1 MFRLLLFAIFAYFF
15 YLFFWWDKRPAEY
28 SPKVDTRGASSML
41 CATLTRRVSQILE
54 GSFVGSDGTFGTLE
68 PFKDGVSNVHFLSGS
83 DMRELICVHNSIDD
97 YYDSFSPLDLRARG
111 VSSLS
116 EYLKRIESSCFL
128 KKHDSDN
135 AESTIRQCI
144 KQVDWETVIDGR
156 TGYNSWIDM
165 GRLRALPW
173 KIGLIGGDFEKTYEY
188 GLPHTRGDVIIIP
201 GSHCRKGKEDELLDT
216 LIHEQL
222 HVYQKMYPEDFQKY
236 LDFQGF
242 VRHCKRKDI
251 QNVAANPDADEWVY
265 SKDGEIFVGQ
275 YSGGG
280 TVLDRAPFGAN
291 YKSVIFK
298 PINHPRYDCPQEYAV
313 Y

>member
-1 MFRLLLFAIFAYFF
+1 MFRLLLFAIFTYFF

-28 SPKVDTRGASSML
+28 PPKVDTRGASSML
-41 CATLTRRVSQILE
+41 CATLTRRVSQT
-54 GSFVGSDGTFGTLE
+54 DGTLE
-68 PFKDGVSNVHFLSGS
+68 PFNNDVSNVRILSGVE
-83 DMRELICVHNSIDD
+83 MRELICVRGSIDD
-97 YYDSFSPLDLRARG
+97 YYDSFSALDLRARG

-116 EYLKRIESSCFL
+116 EYLKRIESACLLDMPSEQG
-128 KKHDSDN
+128 N
-135 AESTIRQCI
+135 VESTIRQCI
-144 KQVDWETVIDGR
+144 KQVDWETVIDGSLEK
-156 TGYNSWIDM
+156 NSWINMD
-165 GRLRALPW
+165 RLRALPW
-173 KIGLIGGDFEKTYEY
+173 KIGLTEGKTYEY
-188 GLPHTRGDVIIIP
+188 GLPHTRGDIIIIP
-201 GSHCRKGKEDELLDT
+201 VSHCGKGGEDELLDT
-216 LIHEQL
+216 LMHEQL

-236 LDFQGF
+236 LDNEGF

-291 YKSVIFK
+291 YKSVTFK
-298 PINHPRYDCPQEYAV
+298 PMNHPRFDCPQEYAV

>member
-1 MFRLLLFAIFAYFF
+1 MFRLLLFAIFAFFF
-15 YLFFWWDKRPAEY
+15 YLFFWWEG
-28 SPKVDTRGASSML
+28 SLEGFSHPKDGGSNV
-41 CATLTRRVSQILE
+41 QIL
-54 GSFVGSDGTFGTLE
+54 S
-68 PFKDGVSNVHFLSGS
+68 GVE
-83 DMRELICVHNSIDD
+83 MRELICVRGSIDD

-135 AESTIRQCI
+135 AESIIRQCI
-144 KQVDWETVIDGR
+144 KQVDWETVIDG
-156 TGYNSWIDM
+156 GSENKSWINMD
-165 GRLRALPW
+165 RLRALPW
-173 KIGLIGGDFEKTYEY
+173 KIGLTSEGSEKTYEY

-201 GSHCRKGKEDELLDT
+201 VSHCGKGGEDELLDT
-216 LIHEQL
+216 LMHEQL

-236 LDFQGF
+236 LDFHGF
-242 VRHCKRKDI
+242 VRHSLRKNI

-275 YSGGG
+275 YSGG
-280 TVLDRAPFGAN
+280 DRAPFGAN
-291 YKSVIFK
+291 YKSVTFK
-298 PINHPRYDCPQEYAV
+298 PINHPRFDCPQEYAV

>member
-1 MFRLLLFAIFAYFF
+1 MTNR
-15 YLFFWWDKRPAEY
+15 
-28 SPKVDTRGASSML
+28 
-41 CATLTRRVSQILE
+41 
-54 GSFVGSDGTFGTLE
+54 
-68 PFKDGVSNVHFLSGS
+68 SNVRILSGVE
-83 DMRELICVHNSIDD
+83 MRELICVRNSIDD
-97 YYDSFSPLDLRARG
+97 YYDSFSALDLRARG

-116 EYLKRIESSCFL
+116 EYLKRIESVCIL
-128 KKHDSDN
+128 RKHDLDN
-135 AESTIRQCI
+135 AESIIRQCV

-173 KIGLIGGDFEKTYEY
+173 KIGLIGGNFEKTYEY
-188 GLPHTRGDVIIIP
+188 GLPHTRGDIIIIP
-201 GSHCRKGKEDELLDT
+201 VSHCGKGSKADKLSLTVSGAEHPLELLDT

-236 LDFQGF
+236 LDSEGF

-275 YSGGG
+275 YSG
-280 TVLDRAPFGAN
+280 DRAPFGAN
-291 YKSVIFK
+291 YKSVAFK
-298 PINHPRYDCPQEYAV
+298 PINHPRFDCPQEYSV

>member
-1 MFRLLLFAIFAYFF
+1 MFRLLLFAIFAFFF
-15 YLFFWWDKRPAEY
+15 YLFFWW
-28 SPKVDTRGASSML
+28 
-41 CATLTRRVSQILE
+41 E
-54 GSFVGSDGTFGTLE
+54 GSFESFESSFVGSDGTFE
-68 PFKDGVSNVHFLSGS
+68 QKSDMSNVRILSGVE
-83 DMRELICVHNSIDD
+83 MRELICVRGSIDD

-144 KQVDWETVIDGR
+144 KQVDWETVIDG
-156 TGYNSWIDM
+156 GSENKSWINMD
-165 GRLRALPW
+165 RLRALPW
-173 KIGLIGGDFEKTYEY
+173 KIGLTCEGSEGTYEY
-188 GLPHTRGDVIIIP
+188 GLPHTRGDIIILP
-201 GSHCRKGKEDELLDT
+201 VSHCGKGKEDELLDT
-216 LIHEQL
+216 LMHEQL

-242 VRHCKRKDI
+242 VRHSLRKNI

-280 TVLDRAPFGAN
+280 SN
-291 YKSVIFK
+291 YKSVTFK

>member
-1 MFRLLLFAIFAYFF
+1 MFRLLLFAIFAFFF
-15 YLFFWWDKRPAEY
+15 YLFFWY
-28 SPKVDTRGASSML
+28 
-41 CATLTRRVSQILE
+41 E
-54 GSFVGSDGTFGTLE
+54 GSEGSDGTLE
-68 PFKDGVSNVHFLSGS
+68 PFKDGVSNVRILSGVE
-83 DMRELICVHNSIDD
+83 MRELICVRGSIDD
-97 YYDSFSPLDLRARG
+97 YYDSFSALDLRARG

-144 KQVDWETVIDGR
+144 KQVDWETVIDSGSDK
-156 TGYNSWIDM
+156 NSWINMD
-165 GRLRALPW
+165 RLRALPW
-173 KIGLIGGDFEKTYEY
+173 KIGLTCEGTYEY

-201 GSHCRKGKEDELLDT
+201 VSHCGKGKEDELLDT
-216 LIHEQL
+216 LMHEQL

-242 VRHCKRKDI
+242 VRHSLRKNI

-291 YKSVIFK
+291 YKSVTFK
-298 PINHPRYDCPQEYAV
+298 PVNHPRFDCPHEYAV

>member
-15 YLFFWWDKRPAEY
+15 YLFFWW
-28 SPKVDTRGASSML
+28 
-41 CATLTRRVSQILE
+41 E
-54 GSFVGSDGTFGTLE
+54 GSEGSDGTLE
-68 PFKDGVSNVHFLSGS
+68 PFKNGVSNVRILSGVE
-83 DMRELICVHNSIDD
+83 MRELICVRGSIDD
-97 YYDSFSPLDLRARG
+97 YYDSFSALDLRARG

-116 EYLKRIESSCFL
+116 EYLKRIESACLLDMPSEQG
-128 KKHDSDN
+128 N
-135 AESTIRQCI
+135 VESTIRQCI
-144 KQVDWETVIDGR
+144 KQVDWETVIDGSSEK
-156 TGYNSWIDM
+156 NSWINMD
-165 GRLRALPW
+165 RLRALPW
-173 KIGLIGGDFEKTYEY
+173 KIGLTCEKTYEY
-188 GLPHTRGDVIIIP
+188 GLPHTRGDIIILP
-201 GSHCRKGKEDELLDT
+201 VSHCGKGKELSGAEHPLELLDT

-236 LDFQGF
+236 LDNEGF

-280 TVLDRAPFGAN
+280 SN
-291 YKSVIFK
+291 YKSVTFK
-298 PINHPRYDCPQEYAV
+298 PINHPRFDCPQEYAV

>member
-1 MFRLLLFAIFAYFF
+1 MFRLLLFAIFAFFF
-15 YLFFWWDKRPAEY
+15 YLIFWWEKRPAEY
-28 SPKVDTRGASSML
+28 PPSVDTRGASSML
-41 CATLTRRVSQILE
+41 SRRVSQTFE
-54 GSFVGSDGTFGTLE
+54 G
-68 PFKDGVSNVHFLSGS
+68 FKDGGSNVRILSS
-83 DMRELICVHNSIDD
+83 VEMRELICVRGSIDD
-97 YYDSFSPLDLRARG
+97 YYDSFSVMDLRARG

-116 EYLKRIESSCFL
+116 EYLKRIESSCIL
-128 KKHDSDN
+128 RKHDLDN

-144 KQVDWETVIDGR
+144 KQVDWEKVIEDR
-156 TGYNSWIDM
+156 TGNNSWIDM

-173 KIGLIGGDFEKTYEY
+173 KIGLTSGKTYEY
-188 GLPHTRGDVIIIP
+188 GLPHTRGDIIIIP
-201 GSHCRKGKEDELLDT
+201 VSHCGKGSKADKLSLTVSGELLDT
-216 LIHEQL
+216 LMHEQL

-236 LDFQGF
+236 LDSEGF

-280 TVLDRAPFGAN
+280 AN
-291 YKSVIFK
+291 YKSVTFK
-298 PINHPRYDCPQEYAV
+298 PINHPRFDCPQEYAV

>member
-1 MFRLLLFAIFAYFF
+1 MFRLLLFAIFAFFF
-15 YLFFWWDKRPAEY
+15 YLIFWWEKRPAEY
-28 SPKVDTRGASSML
+28 PPSVDTRGASSML
-41 CATLTRRVSQILE
+41 SRRVSQTFE
-54 GSFVGSDGTFGTLE
+54 G
-68 PFKDGVSNVHFLSGS
+68 FKDGGSNVRILSGVE
-83 DMRELICVHNSIDD
+83 MRELICVRGSIDD
-97 YYDSFSPLDLRARG
+97 YYDSFSALDLRARG

-144 KQVDWETVIDGR
+144 KQVDWETVIDG
-156 TGYNSWIDM
+156 GSENKSWINID
-165 GRLRALPW
+165 RLRALPW
-173 KIGLIGGDFEKTYEY
+173 KIGLTEGKTYEY

-201 GSHCRKGKEDELLDT
+201 VSHCGKGKEDELLDT
-216 LIHEQL
+216 LMHEQL

-242 VRHCKRKDI
+242 VRHSLRKNI

-275 YSGGG
+275 YSGG
-280 TVLDRAPFGAN
+280 DRAPFGAN
-291 YKSVIFK
+291 YKSVTFK
-298 PINHPRYDCPQEYAV
+298 PVNHPRFDCPHEYAV

>member
-1 MFRLLLFAIFAYFF
+1 M
-15 YLFFWWDKRPAEY
+15 
-28 SPKVDTRGASSML
+28 
-41 CATLTRRVSQILE
+41 
-54 GSFVGSDGTFGTLE
+54 
-68 PFKDGVSNVHFLSGS
+68 SNVRILSGVE
-83 DMRELICVHNSIDD
+83 MRELICVRGSIDD

-128 KKHDSDN
+128 KKHDSDMRGN
-135 AESTIRQCI
+135 IESTIRQCI
-144 KQVDWETVIDGR
+144 KQVDWETVINSGL
-156 TGYNSWIDM
+156 GKNSWINM
-165 GRLRALPW
+165 ERLRALPW
-173 KIGLIGGDFEKTYEY
+173 KIGLTCEGSEGTYEY

-201 GSHCRKGKEDELLDT
+201 VSHCGKGKEDELLDT
-216 LIHEQL
+216 LIHEQM
-222 HVYQKMYPEDFQKY
+222 HVYQKMYPEDFKKY
-236 LDFQGF
+236 LDNEGF
-242 VRHCKRKDI
+242 VRHSLRKNI

-280 TVLDRAPFGAN
+280 SN
-291 YKSVIFK
+291 YKSVTFK